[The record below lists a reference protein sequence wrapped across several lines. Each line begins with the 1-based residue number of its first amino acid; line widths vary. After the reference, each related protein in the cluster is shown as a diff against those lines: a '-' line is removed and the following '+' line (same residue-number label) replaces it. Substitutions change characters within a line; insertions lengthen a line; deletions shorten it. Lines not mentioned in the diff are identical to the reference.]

1 MVSNRIKL
9 LATANRTVVTGGLW
23 EGRKEHC
30 WRDIKLLLYKMK
42 KFQRLLYNDVHI
54 PNMTIH
60 LKMAKMAN
68 FMLCVFDHNRGW
80 VEGRR
85 KKKET
90 DRDRECS

>member
-1 MVSNRIKL
+1 
-9 LATANRTVVTGGLW
+9 
-23 EGRKEHC
+23 
-30 WRDIKLLLYKMK
+30 MK

-60 LKMAKMAN
+60 LKMAKMVN

-85 KKKET
+85 KKKER